1 MLDVRVCL
9 QMMEQLTDHHYDVL
23 TVPEELAANCIYIK
37 GLSKRDFL
45 LHRPADECPDS
56 VSVSTTEG
64 FFFSF
69 FFKINCTLLQ
79 YNVMFMYVLI
89 AINKFSCNLLF
100 SLCYSLT
107 DFFFSSSLAVFLALI
122 SLLY

>member
-64 FFFSF
+64 FFLFSF
-69 FFKINCTLLQ
+69 FLNKLHI
-79 YNVMFMYVLI
+79 I
-89 AINKFSCNLLF
+89 A
-100 SLCYSLT
+100 
-107 DFFFSSSLAVFLALI
+107 V
-122 SLLY
+122 

>member
-1 MLDVRVCL
+1 MLDVCVCL

-64 FFFSF
+64 FFFF
-69 FFKINCTLLQ
+69 LFLNYT
-79 YNVMFMYVLI
+79 
-89 AINKFSCNLLF
+89 AIMC
-100 SLCYSLT
+100 SLCHVHVCANSNK
-107 DFFFSSSLAVFLALI
+107 
-122 SLLY
+122 